1 MAIYTNLPLYK
12 AAYTLML
19 DVSRMMPNL
28 PRDCRYSLGQDL
40 RNKIM
45 EIIIC
50 VYKAN
55 RVKIK
60 HDIISKMQE
69 AIVEAQ
75 VYIRVMCDLK
85 YISERKYVV
94 LSDQTVEI
102 SKQISAWAKSEKRLE
117 NGEHRNISQGQN
129 AKG

>member
-102 SKQISAWAKSEKRLE
+102 SKQISAWAKSEKRL
-117 NGEHRNISQGQN
+117 
-129 AKG
+129 